1 VVLFVGFQRADTALV
16 FHRCGDSRIGICVGS
31 AIVVF
36 ERREGEPLNLKQLWS
51 AALGEMQLTLTK
63 GNYET
68 WFKDTAVISEE
79 DDVFMIGVPNAF
91 AREWLENKYRAQV
104 RETLQ
109 RLIWRTVDVRFVN
122 MTAASVRY
130 DRPVAAVN
138 TQTGATSSAGSQGT
152 GPNSLATSAE
162 KSRDASIGQL
172 LNPRYTFSTF
182 VVGSNNRLPHAAA
195 LSVAERPGHSYNPL
209 FIYGGSG
216 LGKTHLMHAIGH
228 AVISRHPKKRV
239 AYATSEKFTNEFIN
253 SIRAQKGEEFR
264 ERYRRIDVLLID
276 DIQFLTGKEGTQE
289 EFFHTFNSIHEEGKQ
304 IVLSSDR
311 PPKAIER
318 LEDRLRSRF
327 EWGLIADISSP
338 DLETRIAILR
348 AKAEVQSIPVPPP
361 VIDFLAQRIVSNVRE
376 LEGALTRIVAYAT
389 LNAVPVTTQLAQEIL
404 QNILYNPRQKTL
416 SPAKIVET
424 VARYYGVPVEQLRG
438 KARDKQV
445 VLPRQIAM
453 YLMREETEAPLL
465 RIGEALGGRDH
476 STVLHGC
483 EKIEREM
490 AENDDFRRDVGAL
503 REMLYTE

>member
-1 VVLFVGFQRADTALV
+1 PAAAPAAQ
-16 FHRCGDSRIGICVGS
+16 
-31 AIVVF
+31 
-36 ERREGEPLNLKQLWS
+36 ERREGAAA
-51 AALGEMQLTLTK
+51 AALL
-63 GNYET
+63 
-68 WFKDTAVISEE
+68 
-79 DDVFMIGVPNAF
+79 NA
-91 AREWLENKYRAQV
+91 
-104 RETLQ
+104 
-109 RLIWRTVDVRFVN
+109 
-122 MTAASVRY
+122 
-130 DRPVAAVN
+130 
-138 TQTGATSSAGSQGT
+138 
-152 GPNSLATSAE
+152 
-162 KSRDASIGQL
+162 
-172 LNPRYTFSTF
+172 RYTFSTF
-182 VVGSNNRLPHAAA
+182 VVGSNNRLAHAAA

-253 SIRAQKGEEFR
+253 SIRGQKSEEFR

-289 EFFHTFNSIHEEGKQ
+289 EFFHTFNAIHEEGKQ

-327 EWGLIADISSP
+327 EWGLIADISTP

-348 AKAEVQSIPVPPP
+348 AKAEAQSVAVPPP
-361 VIDFLAQRIVSNVRE
+361 VIDFLAQRIVSNIRE

-389 LNAVPVTTQLAQEIL
+389 LSAVPVTTQLAQEML

-416 SPAKIVET
+416 SPDRIVDT
-424 VARYYGVPVEQLRG
+424 VARYYGVPADQLRG

-453 YLMREETEAPLL
+453 YLMREETEAPLM

-503 REMLYTE
+503 RELLYSD

>member
-1 VVLFVGFQRADTALV
+1 M
-16 FHRCGDSRIGICVGS
+16 
-31 AIVVF
+31 F
-36 ERREGEPLNLKQLWS
+36 ERREGDPLNVKQLWH
-51 AALGEMQLTLTK
+51 AALGELQLGLTK
-63 GNYET
+63 ANYDT
-68 WFKDTAVISEE
+68 WFKDTAIVSEE
-79 DDVFMIGVPNAF
+79 DDVFCVGVPNAF
-91 AREWLENKYRAQV
+91 AREWLENKYRQQV
-104 RETLQ
+104 RDTL
-109 RLIWRTVDVRFVN
+109 RHLVGRTVDVRFVTL
-122 MTAASVRY
+122 TAASVRT
-130 DRPVAAVN
+130 DRPIA
-138 TQTGATSSAGSQGT
+138 SSGT
-152 GPNSLATSAE
+152 GGSAASAPTAATPAQE
-162 KSRDASIGQL
+162 RRDATAAAL
-172 LNPRYTFSTF
+172 LNARYTFSTF
-182 VVGSNNRLPHAAA
+182 VVGSNNRLAHAAA

-253 SIRAQKGEEFR
+253 SIRGQKSEEFR

-289 EFFHTFNSIHEEGKQ
+289 EFFHTFNAIHEEGKQ

-327 EWGLIADISSP
+327 EWGLIADISTP

-348 AKAEVQSIPVPPP
+348 AKAEAQSVAVPPP
-361 VIDFLAQRIVSNVRE
+361 VIDFLAQRIVSNIRE

-389 LNAVPVTTQLAQEIL
+389 LSAVPVTTQLAQEML

-416 SPAKIVET
+416 SPDRIVDT
-424 VARYYGVPVEQLRG
+424 VARYYGVPAEQLRG

-453 YLMREETEAPLL
+453 YLMREETEAPLM

-503 REMLYTE
+503 REMLYSD

>member
-1 VVLFVGFQRADTALV
+1 VWPSRVALWGAFVL
-16 FHRCGDSRIGICVGS
+16 
-31 AIVVF
+31 F
-36 ERREGEPLNLKQLWS
+36 ERREGEPLNLKALWS
-51 AALGEMQLTLTK
+51 AALGEIQIGLSK

-68 WFKDTAVISEE
+68 WFKDTAIVSEE
-79 DDVFMIGVPNAF
+79 DDVFMVGVPNAF
-91 AREWLENKYRAQV
+91 AREWLENKYRNQI
-104 RETLQ
+104 RETLT
-109 RLIWRTVDVRFVN
+109 RLLSRTVDVRFVN
-122 MTAASVRY
+122 LVAASVRG
-130 DRPVAAVN
+130 DRPVAATLAGTVPPAN
-138 TQTGATSSAGSQGT
+138 TPTERPREGSAG
-152 GPNSLATSAE
+152 A
-162 KSRDASIGQL
+162 L

-182 VVGSNNRLPHAAA
+182 VVGSNNRLAHAAA

-209 FIYGGSG
+209 FVYGGSG

-228 AVISRHPKKRV
+228 AVIGRHPKKRV

-289 EFFHTFNSIHEEGKQ
+289 EFFHTFNAIHEEGKQ

-348 AKAEVQSIPVPPP
+348 AKAEIQNVPVPPP
-361 VIDFLAQRIVSNVRE
+361 VIDFLAQRIVSNIRE

-416 SPAKIVET
+416 SPDKIVEA
-424 VARYYGVPVEQLRG
+424 VARYYGVPVGELKG

>member
-1 VVLFVGFQRADTALV
+1 M
-16 FHRCGDSRIGICVGS
+16 
-31 AIVVF
+31 F
-36 ERREGEPLNLKQLWS
+36 ERREGEPLNLKSLWA
-51 AALGEMQLTLTK
+51 AALGELQLGLSK

-68 WFKDTAVISEE
+68 WFKDTQIVSEE
-79 DDVFMIGVPNAF
+79 DDVFMVGVPNAF
-91 AREWLENKYRAQV
+91 AREWLENKYRTQI
-104 RETLQ
+104 RETVG
-109 RLIWRTVDVRFVN
+109 RLVGHTVDVRFVN
-122 MTAASVRY
+122 L
-130 DRPVAAVN
+130 VAAAVRAERYAPGTAGN
-138 TQTGATSSAGSQGT
+138 AQDPAKTQGDDRTQPSAREPGAGA
-152 GPNSLATSAE
+152 
-162 KSRDASIGQL
+162 L
-172 LNPRYTFSTF
+172 LQPRYTFSTF
-182 VVGSNNRLPHAAA
+182 VVGSNNRLAHAAA

-209 FIYGGSG
+209 FVYGGSG

-289 EFFHTFNSIHEEGKQ
+289 EFFHTFNAIHEEGKQ

-348 AKAEVQSIPVPPP
+348 AKAEAQNVPVPPP
-361 VIDFLAQRIVSNVRE
+361 VIDFLAQRIVSNIRE

-416 SPAKIVET
+416 SPDKIVAS

-438 KARDKQV
+438 KARDKQI

-503 REMLYTE
+503 REMLYSE

>member
-1 VVLFVGFQRADTALV
+1 M
-16 FHRCGDSRIGICVGS
+16 
-31 AIVVF
+31 F

-51 AALGEMQLTLTK
+51 AALGELQLSLSK
-63 GNYET
+63 ANYET
-68 WFKDTAVISEE
+68 WFKDTAIVSEE
-79 DDVFMIGVPNAF
+79 DDVFMLGVPNAF
-91 AREWLENKYRAQV
+91 AREWLENKYRTQV

-109 RLIWRTVDVRFVN
+109 RLVGRTVDVRFVN
-122 MTAASVRY
+122 MTAASVRS
-130 DRPVAAVN
+130 DRPVASVP
-138 TQTGATSSAGSQGT
+138 GTSSPASPSGADRT
-152 GPNSLATSAE
+152 REAPLAA
-162 KSRDASIGQL
+162 L
-172 LNPRYTFSTF
+172 LNARYTFSNF
-182 VVGSNNRLPHAAA
+182 VVGSNNPLAHAAA
-195 LSVAERPGHSYNPL
+195 LSVAERPGHPSNPL

-228 AVISRHPKKRV
+228 AVITRHPKKRV

-253 SIRAQKGEEFR
+253 AIRGQKSEEFR

-289 EFFHTFNSIHEEGKQ
+289 EFFHTFNAIHEEGKQ

-327 EWGLIADISSP
+327 EWGLIADISTP

-348 AKAEVQSIPVPPP
+348 AKAEVQAVSVPPP
-361 VIDFLAQRIVSNVRE
+361 VIDFLAQRIVSNIRE

-416 SPAKIVET
+416 SPEKIVEI
-424 VARYYGVPVEQLRG
+424 VGRYYGVPVDQLRG
-438 KARDKQV
+438 KARDRQV

-490 AENDDFRRDVGAL
+490 SENDDFRRDVGAL
-503 REMLYTE
+503 REMLYSD

>member
-1 VVLFVGFQRADTALV
+1 M
-16 FHRCGDSRIGICVGS
+16 
-31 AIVVF
+31 F
-36 ERREGEPLNLKQLWS
+36 ERREGEPLNLRQLWS
-51 AALGEMQLTLTK
+51 AALGEMQLALSK
-63 GNYET
+63 ANYDT
-68 WFKDTAVISEE
+68 WFKDTAIISEE

-91 AREWLENKYRAQV
+91 AREWLENKYRTQV
-104 RETLQ
+104 RETLK
-109 RLIWRTVDVRFVN
+109 RLLSRTVDVRFVN
-122 MTAASVRY
+122 MTASSARS
-130 DRPVAAVN
+130 DRPVASVPAAAAPA
-138 TQTGATSSAGSQGT
+138 GAG
-152 GPNSLATSAE
+152 
-162 KSRDASIGQL
+162 GQDRPREAPVGAL
-172 LNPRYTFSTF
+172 LNPRYSFSTF
-182 VVGSNNRLPHAAA
+182 VVGSNNRLAHAAA

-228 AVISRHPKKRV
+228 AVTGRHPKKRV

-289 EFFHTFNSIHEEGKQ
+289 EFFHTFNAIHEEGKQ

-348 AKAEVQSIPVPPP
+348 AKAEAQSVPVPPP
-361 VIDFLAQRIVSNVRE
+361 VIDFLAQRIVSNIRE

-389 LNAVPVTTQLAQEIL
+389 LNAVPVTTALAQEIL

-416 SPAKIVET
+416 SPEKIVEA

-490 AENDDFRRDVGAL
+490 AENDDFRRDVGAV
-503 REMLYTE
+503 REMLYSD

>member
-1 VVLFVGFQRADTALV
+1 LADV
-16 FHRCGDSRIGICVGS
+16 HVGS
-31 AIVVF
+31 IVVH
-36 ERREGEPLNLKQLWS
+36 ERREGEPLNLKQLWT
-51 AALGEMQLTLTK
+51 AALGQLQIELSRA
-63 GNYET
+63 NYDT
-68 WFKDTAVISEE
+68 WFKDTQVISEE
-79 DDVFMIGVPNAF
+79 DDVYLIGVPNAF
-91 AREWLENKYRAQV
+91 AREWLESKYRSQV
-104 RETLQ
+104 REALKH
-109 RLIWRTVDVRFVN
+109 LLGKTVDVRFVTSAPLAAHVGRGTGAGGPA
-122 MTAASVRY
+122 TAHAPGGTTPQSSDRRDQASV
-130 DRPVAAVN
+130 P
-138 TQTGATSSAGSQGT
+138 
-152 GPNSLATSAE
+152 
-162 KSRDASIGQL
+162 
-172 LNPRYTFSTF
+172 LNARYTFSTF
-182 VVGSNNRLPHAAA
+182 VVGSNNRLAHAAA

-209 FIYGGSG
+209 FVYGGSG

-228 AVISRHPKKRV
+228 AVTARHPKKRV

-276 DIQFLTGKEGTQE
+276 DIQFIAGKEGTQE
-289 EFFHTFNSIHEEGKQ
+289 EFFHTFNAIHEEGKQ

-311 PPKAIER
+311 PPKAITQ

-327 EWGLIADISSP
+327 EWGLIADISTP

-348 AKAEVQSIPVPPP
+348 AKAEVQNIAVPPP
-361 VIDFLAQRIVSNVRE
+361 VIDFLAQRIVSNIRE
-376 LEGALTRIVAYAT
+376 LEGALTRIVAFAA
-389 LNAVPVTTQLAQEIL
+389 LNAVPVTTQLAQDML
-404 QNILYNPRQKTL
+404 QNILYNPHRKTL
-416 SPAKIVET
+416 SPERIVET
-424 VARYYGVPVEQLRG
+424 VARYYGIPLDQIKG

-503 REMLYTE
+503 RETLYAD

>member
-1 VVLFVGFQRADTALV
+1 MCAHLWLLGHSTRCYCSAASNRAVGALV
-16 FHRCGDSRIGICVGS
+16 FLGVVS
-31 AIVVF
+31 ALLHLWGASSLF

-51 AALGEMQLTLTK
+51 AALGEIQLSLSK

-68 WFKDTAVISEE
+68 WFKETAIISEE
-79 DDVFMIGVPNAF
+79 DGVFLIGVPNAF
-91 AREWLENKYRAQV
+91 AREWLESKYRTQV

-109 RLIWRTVDVRFVN
+109 RLLARTVDVRFVN
-122 MTAASVRY
+122 MTAASARS
-130 DRPVAAVN
+130 DRLVAGFAS
-138 TQTGATSSAGSQGT
+138 ATGSQ
-152 GPNSLATSAE
+152 
-162 KSRDASIGQL
+162 ASSGAPERPREAPVGGQ

-253 SIRAQKGEEFR
+253 SIRGQKSEEFR

-327 EWGLIADISSP
+327 EWGLIADIGAP

-348 AKAEVQSIPVPPP
+348 AKAEAQSIAVPPP

-416 SPAKIVET
+416 SPARIVET
-424 VARYYGVPVEQLRG
+424 VARYYGVPAEQLRG
-438 KARDKQV
+438 KARDKQI

>member
-1 VVLFVGFQRADTALV
+1 
-16 FHRCGDSRIGICVGS
+16 
-31 AIVVF
+31 
-36 ERREGEPLNLKQLWS
+36 
-51 AALGEMQLTLTK
+51 
-63 GNYET
+63 
-68 WFKDTAVISEE
+68 
-79 DDVFMIGVPNAF
+79 
-91 AREWLENKYRAQV
+91 
-104 RETLQ
+104 
-109 RLIWRTVDVRFVN
+109 
-122 MTAASVRY
+122 
-130 DRPVAAVN
+130 
-138 TQTGATSSAGSQGT
+138 
-152 GPNSLATSAE
+152 
-162 KSRDASIGQL
+162 
-172 LNPRYTFSTF
+172 
-182 VVGSNNRLPHAAA
+182 AA

-228 AVISRHPKKRV
+228 AVVGRHPKKKV

-253 SIRAQKGEEFR
+253 SIRAQKGEEIR

-276 DIQFLTGKEGTQE
+276 DIQFIAGKEGTQE
-289 EFFHTFNSIHEEGKQ
+289 EFFHTFNAIHEEGKQ
-304 IVLSSDR
+304 IVMSSDR
-311 PPKAIER
+311 PPKAITQ

-327 EWGLIADISSP
+327 EWGLTADISAP

-348 AKAEVQSIPVPPP
+348 AKAEAQNVAVPPP
-361 VIDFLAQRIVSNVRE
+361 VIDFLAQRIVSNIRE
-376 LEGALTRIVAYAT
+376 LEGALTRIVAFAA
-389 LNAVPVTTQLAQEIL
+389 LQAVPVTTQLAQEML
-404 QNILYNPRQKTL
+404 QNLLYNPHRKSL
-416 SPAKIVET
+416 SPERIVET
-424 VARYYGVPVEQLRG
+424 VARYYGVPLDQIKG